1 MAKDRRK
8 SRLRAKQGDRR
19 GGLLSMVIEPYFQIK
34 LGAMLL
40 VTNLVFGLLIS
51 GVVYYFIMDIHDA
64 VRLYFQF
71 TQEEAL
77 ESWNKFLVPI
87 TVCLS
92 LVGVFFLFTFFIII
106 RYTHQIY
113 GPLVSIHQYIDGL
126 LDNEASS
133 AKLEYPLELRSSDQL
148 VMLAHK
154 LNRLAEK
161 LGLAAPATTAADQD
175 AAPMAG
181 TETKA
186 ETKAEAK
193 EDVKEEAKE
202 EQHEGQDNKVPTA
215 ASAQDD
221 TQ

>member
-8 SRLRAKQGDRR
+8 NRLRAKQGNRR

-126 LDNEASS
+126 LAAGESTAELD
-133 AKLEYPLELRSSDQL
+133 YPLELRSSDQL
-148 VMLAHK
+148 VMLADK
-154 LNRLAEK
+154 LNHLTEK
-161 LGLAAPATTAADQD
+161 LGLAPSAMAAMSGPL
-175 AAPMAG
+175 AAAQP
-181 TETKA
+181 
-186 ETKAEAK
+186 
-193 EDVKEEAKE
+193 
-202 EQHEGQDNKVPTA
+202 EQP
-215 ASAQDD
+215 AQDQQPPAEVVVQAAATD
-221 TQ
+221 DK